1 MSPVEA
7 ERSSPEAQSPESR
20 TVSPAPQPGSAARP
34 SLPRIVEA
42 LTKMSAAFAVFGYLS
57 LRSHLNT
64 LGISTRGSFGVERYL
79 AELPEIIGIILF
91 SLLGFGIPFAILCVV
106 AAACSWLWRRVPAG
120 SPVSIRLT
128 RITEFIFACIESNEG
143 PILASAGI
151 LLLGWLTMQ
160 TLMSGGSTSIGLAVG
175 DLTNSHRPQEWALFF
190 AILYGCGVAYLL
202 CHGCRRHVER
212 SQGRHASLW
221 YLPMVLIACV
231 AVQIPILYGHILHS
245 SEYADSSSC
254 TTVPTFCCG
263 RFRARWAAYAPY
275 QFRRSSKR

>member
-64 LGISTRGSFGVERYL
+64 LGISTRGSFNVERYL
-79 AELPEIIGIILF
+79 AANCPRSSESSCFLCWGSVSHLQFSAWSRRLVRGSGVGFLPDVDFDG
-91 SLLGFGIPFAILCVV
+91 VV
-106 AAACSWLWRRVPAG
+106 Q
-120 SPVSIRLT
+120 
-128 RITEFIFACIESNEG
+128 ITNYLQRIESNEG

-212 SQGRHASLW
+212 AGQRELVVFADGVDCL
-221 YLPMVLIACV
+221 CCC
-231 AVQIPILYGHILHS
+231 
-245 SEYADSSSC
+245 ADSDSL
-254 TTVPTFCCG
+254 
-263 RFRARWAAYAPY
+263 RAHFA
-275 QFRRSSKR
+275 